1 MRARVKVY
9 YKGIIVLPKE
19 IRESVKIKEGD
30 LLFVEVRGNEIVMR
44 PIKPKRVSLRGKV
57 QEIVKEVKE
66 EEIALEG

>member
-1 MRARVKVY
+1 MKARVKVY
-9 YKGIIVLPKE
+9 SKGIIVLPKE
-19 IRESVKIKEGD
+19 IRELAKIKEGD

-66 EEIALEG
+66 EEMALEG

>member
-1 MRARVKVY
+1 MKARVKVY
-9 YKGIIVLPKE
+9 SKGIIVLPKE
-19 IRESVKIKEGD
+19 IRELAKIREGD

-66 EEIALEG
+66 EEMALEV

>member
-1 MRARVKVY
+1 MKARVKVY
-9 YKGIIVLPKE
+9 SKGIIVLPKE

>member
-1 MRARVKVY
+1 MKARVKVY
-9 YKGIIVLPKE
+9 SKGIIVLPKE
-19 IRESVKIKEGD
+19 IRELAKIKEGD

-66 EEIALEG
+66 EE